1 MKRTGLLAI
10 MLFWGC
16 IIIGQ
21 NIQVTFTGTGEATN
35 VDSITATNLNTNQ
48 SITFPGDETLILEQ
62 SSGIMSFEESPF
74 QLKLFPNPFDNS
86 STLIFTQS
94 KSGKAQ
100 ISASNLIGQVVFQS
114 DQYLGIGQ
122 HSFQLSFNTP
132 GIFLINISDENTRSS
147 IKAVCTESNSNLW
160 GIVSIDNPGNE
171 KNFKSHFEHNS
182 QPSTYSL
189 AYSPDEVLHFECQS
203 GKHTTIFTDSPVESQ
218 NYEIE
223 FVDCTDPDGRTYNIV
238 KIGDQFWMEENLAYL
253 NSVSDPNL
261 NLYDNPYQYV
271 YGYEGSG
278 VEEAKETENYRNYGV
293 LYNLKAAL
301 SSCPDGWRLPYD
313 DEWVQLELYLGMD
326 TCEVFRYGFR
336 GTGIGSKLKT
346 KYFSQSYE
354 HYWLIHSNNF
364 SGFNAPPGGYWY
376 GESGFLRQG
385 ERAIFWFLP
394 AENYR
399 EGRTRLPVRA
409 FNDYSRSIERLF
421 YFSGGGLS
429 VRCIRNYLP
438 EPSEVSTILISEVT
452 GTTSIGGGEIFS
464 RGGTNLLEK
473 GICWSTE
480 ENPTVQDNTSVSNET
495 DITYTCQLSEL
506 LPRTTY
512 FVRAYVRN
520 ELGISY
526 GQQESF
532 TTVDGG
538 FTDSRDQREYG
549 IISIDGQDWMADNL
563 AFLTS
568 VSLPNHGDA
577 NQAYYYLPEFLDNSS
592 ISAAKASENRKKYG
606 VLYNYTAALTACPAG
621 WHLPTDED
629 WMKLE
634 KALGMSDSETDR
646 IGWRQSGSVG
656 KKLKA
661 KNLWIDEGNGIN
673 SALFRAVPA
682 GTRTTGGNLS
692 PTGVSCGFWSSNEND
707 SQENWHR
714 RIYYSTD
721 GIKRDRGSRSEGF
734 SVRCVKDDE

>member
-21 NIQVTFTGTGEATN
+21 NIQVTFIGSGEATN

-48 SITFPGDETLILEQ
+48 SITFPGDEILILEQ

-86 STLIFTQS
+86 STLTFTQS
-94 KSGKAQ
+94 KSGKVQ
-100 ISASNLIGQVVFQS
+100 ISASNLMGQVVFQS
-114 DQYLGIGQ
+114 DQYLEVGQ
-122 HSFQLSFNTP
+122 YSFQLSFNTP
-132 GIFLINISDENTRSS
+132 GIFLIS
-147 IKAVCTESNSNLW
+147 IIGDNERGSIRAICSESTSTSVD
-160 GIVSIDNPGNE
+160 IVSSSNTMPDME
-171 KNFKSHFEHNS
+171 YKSSMVSKN
-182 QPSTYSL
+182 QQTTYSL

-376 GESGFLRQG
+376 GDSGFLGQG

-409 FNDYSRSIERLF
+409 FRDFSRTIERLF

-429 VRCIRNYLP
+429 VRCIRNHPP
-438 EPSEVSTILISEVT
+438 EPAEVSTILISEVT

-538 FTDSRDQREYG
+538 FT
-549 IISIDGQDWMADNL
+549 
-563 AFLTS
+563 
-568 VSLPNHGDA
+568 
-577 NQAYYYLPEFLDNSS
+577 EFLDNSS

-634 KALGMSDSETDR
+634 KALGMSDSETDQS
-646 IGWRQSGSVG
+646 GWRQSGSVG

-734 SVRCVKDDE
+734 SVRCTKNE